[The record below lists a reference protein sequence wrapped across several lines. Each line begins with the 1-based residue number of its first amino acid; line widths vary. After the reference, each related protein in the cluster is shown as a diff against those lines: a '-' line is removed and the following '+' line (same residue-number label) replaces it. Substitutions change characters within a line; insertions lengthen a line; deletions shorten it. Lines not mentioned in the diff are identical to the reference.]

1 MANILN
7 NICEGIFL
15 DCSYCFRPGRNCH
28 DKVREIN
35 HTVMTKKVNYVL
47 EADIKGFFDNVNH
60 DLFMT
65 FLEHDI
71 ADGRIPALYQK
82 IP

>member
-1 MANILN
+1 
-7 NICEGIFL
+7 
-15 DCSYCFRPGRNCH
+15 
-28 DKVREIN
+28 
-35 HTVMTKKVNYVL
+35 MTKKVNYVL